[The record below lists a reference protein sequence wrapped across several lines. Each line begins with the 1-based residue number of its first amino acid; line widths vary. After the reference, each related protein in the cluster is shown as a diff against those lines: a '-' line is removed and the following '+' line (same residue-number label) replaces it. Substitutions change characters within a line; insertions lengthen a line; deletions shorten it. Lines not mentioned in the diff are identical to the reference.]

1 MKHHSLLLDAPRFEV
16 LISPPNL
23 RPWFAGNQ
31 DIPGVV
37 SRDSG
42 SSGPHVVLLSLMHGN
57 EFAGAIVLDRL
68 LRQNLT
74 PIRGRISF
82 AFVNHVAFDRF
93 DPRTP
98 TMSRF
103 VDEDINRLWEDSV
116 LTSPRQ
122 SVELKRARELRPL
135 IDNADVILDLH
146 TMLWPSEPV
155 ILCGST
161 EKGKA
166 LGLAVG
172 WPKTIVADA
181 GHANGQRLIDYA
193 GLTGNATAVLV
204 EAGQHWRPETVE
216 TAMAC
221 VAGLLRHFGLTDDN
235 AALPPVPGNG
245 QSRFAIVTEV
255 VTAKTSS
262 FSFVRAWYGGEVIA
276 KRNTVIAMDGSNE
289 VRTPYDECL
298 LVMPSLR
305 PGRGHTAVRLARFE
319 D

>member
-1 MKHHSLLLDAPRFEV
+1 MKQHSLLVDAPRFEV
-16 LISPPNL
+16 LVSPPDL
-23 RPWFAGNQ
+23 RPWLIGNH
-31 DIPGVV
+31 DIPGVI

-42 SSGPHVVLLSLMHGN
+42 SPGPHVVLLSLMHGN

-74 PIRGRISF
+74 PIRGKISF
-82 AFVNHVAFDRF
+82 AFVNYAAFERF

-103 VDEDINRLWEDSV
+103 IDEDINRLWEDSV
-116 LTSPRQ
+116 LTGPRQ
-122 SVELKRARELRPL
+122 SIELKRARELRPL
-135 IDNADVILDLH
+135 IDEADVILDLH
-146 TMLWPSEPV
+146 TMLWPSEPL
-155 ILCGST
+155 ILCGPT
-161 EKGKA
+161 AKGKA

-172 WPKTIVADA
+172 WPRTIVADA

-193 GLTGNATAVLV
+193 GLAGSATAVLV

-216 TAMAC
+216 TAMVC
-221 VAGLLRHFGLTDDN
+221 VSGLLRHFGLVDDN
-235 AALPPVPGNG
+235 AALPAPPGNR
-245 QSRFAIVTEV
+245 QSRFAIVTDV
-255 VTAKTSS
+255 VTARTSS
-262 FSFVRAWYGGEVIA
+262 FGFVRAWYGGEVIA
-276 KRNTVIAMDGSNE
+276 KRHTVIAMDGSNE

-319 D
+319 H